1 MGLGL
6 GFIFLI
12 TLGNSEFTNRSL
24 GVTATIISMAFIVIV
39 SALAFRYEV
48 DTFLFSTSKVET
60 EESVY
65 YVSFVT
71 GLILLLLQVVQ
82 ILRTVLPQGLHSRVA
97 ELLAPSP
104 VLYETRIKRA
114 AEFKVSR
121 MVRHALSC
129 DHRAASDKVFAPHAT
144 VNRRRLTEI
153 QMHGRTAT
161 ALHKFYDQSLET
173 KTVGSFWWIAKA
185 YWTGNRLAW
194 KEGLWVSPRLL
205 WANLAQWFVICTTLV
220 LHMLCVRAVR
230 GFPDPLTDR
239 LSRSE

>member
-114 AEFKVSR
+114 A
-121 MVRHALSC
+121 
-129 DHRAASDKVFAPHAT
+129 
-144 VNRRRLTEI
+144 
-153 QMHGRTAT
+153 
-161 ALHKFYDQSLET
+161 
-173 KTVGSFWWIAKA
+173 
-185 YWTGNRLAW
+185 
-194 KEGLWVSPRLL
+194 
-205 WANLAQWFVICTTLV
+205 
-220 LHMLCVRAVR
+220 
-230 GFPDPLTDR
+230 
-239 LSRSE
+239 